1 LKPLS
6 LQSPLLFDGT
16 QMDTDS
22 SNEIV
27 FTKEDYKVFISDLT
41 LSDQDRNVLLD
52 ICLLRQAQGREGI
65 LPEDVLTAT
74 LENERNLQES
84 NFPYGTSP
92 LEDDE
97 DEE

>member
-1 LKPLS
+1 
-6 LQSPLLFDGT
+6 LLFDET

-27 FTKEDYKVFISDLT
+27 FTKDDYKVIISDLT

-52 ICLLRQAQGREGI
+52 ICLLRQAQGYEGI
-65 LPEDVLTAT
+65 LPEVVLTDA
-74 LENERNLQES
+74 LQVERDLQES
-84 NFPYGTSP
+84 NFPNGTSP